1 MEKKSLYESP
11 ETEIVS
17 LRVFT
22 PILEDDVIHP
32 GGASADGVFDAKQ
45 QIEYEEEEETLP
57 VSKSI
62 WEDEE

>member
-22 PILEDDVIHP
+22 PILEDDVIHQ

-45 QIEYEEEEETLP
+45 QIEYEEEETLP